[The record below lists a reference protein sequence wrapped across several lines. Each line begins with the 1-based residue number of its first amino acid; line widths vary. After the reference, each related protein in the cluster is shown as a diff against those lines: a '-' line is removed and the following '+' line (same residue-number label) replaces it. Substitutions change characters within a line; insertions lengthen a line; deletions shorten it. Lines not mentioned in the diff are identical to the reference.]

1 MVPRKDPGLKG
12 QSSSLSHAACHKLGF
27 DLDTRSLA
35 DDLHSEKRFTTSS
48 EFTDISEHIYNK
60 CWIKCWR
67 SSIGRAAAL

>member
-35 DDLHSEKRFTTSS
+35 DDLHSEKQFTTLRES
-48 EFTDISEHIYNK
+48 TGIPEHICYVL
-60 CWIKCWR
+60 
-67 SSIGRAAAL
+67 A